1 MTTLRVA
8 AAVAERHGLIL
19 VTRRQPGV
27 HLEGHWE
34 FPGGK
39 CEPGESLP
47 ECLARELREE
57 LDVEATVTDEI
68 FTTVH
73 EYTDRRVE
81 LHFFRCE
88 LHGEVAPQL
97 GQEAQWL
104 ALSQLGTLEF
114 APADRELVARLNRPH
129 PARSDSEG

>member
-8 AAVAERHGLIL
+8 AGVAERDGLIL
-19 VTRRQPGV
+19 VTRRQQGV

-39 CEPGESLP
+39 CEPGEPLP

-57 LDVEATVTDEI
+57 LDVGATVGEEI
-68 FTTVH
+68 YTTVH
-73 EYTDRRVE
+73 EYMDRRVE

-88 LHGEVAPQL
+88 IDGAVIPQL
-97 GQEAQWL
+97 GQEARWL
-104 ALSQLGTLEF
+104 APSELRSLEF
-114 APADRELVARLNRPH
+114 APADLELVDRLSRP
-129 PARSDSEG
+129 

>member
-8 AAVAERHGLIL
+8 AGVAERDGLIL
-19 VTRRQPGV
+19 VTRRQQGV

-39 CEPGESLP
+39 CEPGEPLA

-57 LDVEATVTDEI
+57 LDVGATVGEEI
-68 FTTVH
+68 YTTVH
-73 EYTDRRVE
+73 EYMDRRVE

-88 LHGEVAPQL
+88 IDGEAIPQL
-97 GQEAQWL
+97 GQEARWL
-104 ALSQLGTLEF
+104 APSALRSLEF
-114 APADRELVARLNRPH
+114 APADLELVDRLSRP
-129 PARSDSEG
+129 

>member
-8 AAVAERHGLIL
+8 AAVAERNGLVL
-19 VTRRQPGV
+19 VTRRQQGV

-57 LDVEATVTDEI
+57 LDAGVKVGEEI
-68 FTTVH
+68 FTTAH
-73 EYTDRRVE
+73 EYADRRVE

-88 LHGEVAPQL
+88 LDGEVTPQL
-97 GQEAQWL
+97 GQEARWL
-104 ALSQLGTLEF
+104 TPSELPTLEF
-114 APADRELVARLNRPH
+114 APADRELVDRLSRP
-129 PARSDSEG
+129 RF